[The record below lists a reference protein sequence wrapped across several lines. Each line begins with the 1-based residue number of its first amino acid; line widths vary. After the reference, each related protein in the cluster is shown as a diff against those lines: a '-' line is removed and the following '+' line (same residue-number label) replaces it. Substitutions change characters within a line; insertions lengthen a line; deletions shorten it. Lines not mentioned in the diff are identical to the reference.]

1 MNPFVGILCNGF
13 EICKVNVLII
23 KNYYRSPHGFIVFLA
38 VSIRTLC
45 SQKPKK
51 RKREVD
57 RKNKET
63 KKLCVQHSEN
73 FPFITMHLSCHHSN
87 YGELTKNRP
96 TFALFR
102 LTRMLFRL
110 TRYKVQ
116 SNLHLRLTLLS
127 DLSSATVTTFRVKS
141 LTFSFVFNLP

>member
-1 MNPFVGILCNGF
+1 MWIHFVGILCNGF
-13 EICKVNVLII
+13 KICKVNVLII

-87 YGELTKNRP
+87 YWKLTKNSP

-102 LTRMLFRL
+102 LTRMLFRP
-110 TRYKVQ
+110 TGYKVQ

-127 DLSSATVTTFRVKS
+127 DHLSSATATTFRAKS
-141 LTFSFVFNLP
+141 LTFSFVF

>member
-96 TFALFR
+96 TFALFS
-102 LTRMLFRL
+102 LTSTLFRL

>member
-1 MNPFVGILCNGF
+1 MDL
-13 EICKVNVLII
+13 ICKVTVLIS

-57 RKNKET
+57 RKIKQT

-73 FPFITMHLSCHHSN
+73 FPFITMHSSCHHSN
-87 YGELTKNRP
+87 YWELTKNRP
-96 TFALFR
+96 TFVALFR
-102 LTRMLFRL
+102 LTFTLLRL
-110 TRYKVQ
+110 TGYKLQ
-116 SNLHLRLTLLS
+116 SNLHLRLPLLS
-127 DLSSATVTTFRVKS
+127 DHLSSATATTFRAKS